1 MKRLCFLL
9 LLAFSINLFSAPP
22 KTEVQLKKQRSEL
35 KKLEAD
41 LAKRRKQLELLKS
54 EEKSVLSTISLLD
67 QNLNRTQEYLNA
79 LVTNEQN
86 IKEEIHRLGNE
97 LELLASE
104 IHTLQTAMLQRIRI
118 LYIKGEYGKAETL
131 YKLLIQKENP
141 SHLAYMVHR
150 LLTADKLKIETLKKA
165 LEEYDIKKKQ
175 EMSHLNELKKIHT
188 KKEIEQKSLEQQ
200 ISGQQTMLQSL
211 KNDQELQQKALKE
224 FERNQKTMLSLIK
237 KLEEKRKRELEQ
249 AKKKK
254 KEPQKIPDKK
264 TPKPAI
270 TPEVAFPK
278 CLPLE
283 GEIISQY
290 GFQEHPVLHI
300 RTKNLG
306 VEIRAQKGAKVKA
319 AAHGTVALV
328 SEIDGRGPSVII
340 EHPNG
345 IFSVYG
351 HLVETKVKE
360 GDQVNNCQEIG
371 IAGDIASLNGIKLY
385 FQVSAGTEP
394 LDPLEWVKN

>member
-1 MKRLCFLL
+1 MC
-9 LLAFSINLFSAPP
+9 
-22 KTEVQLKKQRSEL
+22 
-35 KKLEAD
+35 
-41 LAKRRKQLELLKS
+41 
-54 EEKSVLSTISLLD
+54 
-67 QNLNRTQEYLNA
+67 
-79 LVTNEQN
+79 
-86 IKEEIHRLGNE
+86 
-97 LELLASE
+97 
-104 IHTLQTAMLQRIRI
+104 IRD
-118 LYIKGEYGKAETL
+118 
-131 YKLLIQKENP
+131 
-141 SHLAYMVHR
+141 S
-150 LLTADKLKIETLKKA
+150 
-165 LEEYDIKKKQ
+165 
-175 EMSHLNELKKIHT
+175 
-188 KKEIEQKSLEQQ
+188 
-200 ISGQQTMLQSL
+200 
-211 KNDQELQQKALKE
+211 
-224 FERNQKTMLSLIK
+224 
-237 KLEEKRKRELEQ
+237 
-249 AKKKK
+249 
-254 KEPQKIPDKK
+254 
-264 TPKPAI
+264 
-270 TPEVAFPK
+270 PK

-306 VEIRAQKGAKVKA
+306 VEIRGKKGAKVKA

-360 GDQVNNCQEIG
+360 GDKVNNCQEIG